1 MGTNRL
7 LLSVVIGWAIALP
20 AVVLVYGAARPSP
33 LAERMSVL
41 LAMPLTVVWFGV
53 PALLACFL
61 WIMPLASL
69 MRRVGQQTSAPLVL
83 SVAGVALSMA
93 FIHARQ
99 GEEYG
104 MAVAIA
110 FAASVVAWAC
120 YAVVRPPWDDDA
132 TTGLS

>member
-7 LLSVVIGWAIALP
+7 LVSVVTGWAIALP

-33 LAERMSVL
+33 LGEPMSVL

-69 MRRVGQQTSAPLVL
+69 MRRVGQQASAPLVL
-83 SVAGVALSMA
+83 AVAGVALSMA
-93 FIHARQ
+93 FIRGWE

-110 FAASVVAWAC
+110 FAASLVAWAC
-120 YAVVRPPWDDDA
+120 YAIVRPPWDDEP
-132 TTGLS
+132 LSG